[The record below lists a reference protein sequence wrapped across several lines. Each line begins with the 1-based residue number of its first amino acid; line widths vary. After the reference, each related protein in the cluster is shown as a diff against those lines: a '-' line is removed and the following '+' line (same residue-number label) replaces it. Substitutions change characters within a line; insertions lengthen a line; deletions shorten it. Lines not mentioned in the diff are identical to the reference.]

1 MKLLWKY
8 VRDYRQALFLALFL
22 ATINQIF
29 SLLDPQIFRHLIDGY
44 AMKADLLGQPEFYRG
59 VALLLLAS
67 VGVAF
72 ISRVAKNFQDYYVS
86 IVVQRVGTKIYSDS
100 VEHSFSL
107 PYAIFED
114 QRSGEFLQKL
124 QKARTDAEE
133 FIRGAINIVF
143 LSVIGILFVLSYAFV
158 VNWLVGLVYFSIIP
172 TLGLVT
178 YYISRKIK
186 TAQKTIIEQT
196 AALAGSTT
204 ETLRNVEL
212 VKSLGL
218 EKQEIG
224 RLNDVNEKILQL
236 ELKKVIL
243 VRKMSFI
250 QGTLINALRSGLLL
264 LMLILIFK
272 GELTLGQFFS
282 LMFYSF
288 AVFNPL
294 SELGNVTKSY
304 QEMRASMSRL
314 EELFKTPAEKKP
326 EHPVA
331 IGKIDRIKFDKV
343 FFSYQSN
350 SEHALNGID
359 FEIGSGQTIA
369 FVGPSGSGK
378 STIIKLLVGLYEPT
392 AGKITINGEPYLSI
406 DKEGLRKKMG
416 LVSQDTQLFAGTIR
430 ENLLFAN
437 PLASDQDC
445 EEALGAASARAL
457 IERGDK
463 GLSTR
468 IGEGG
473 LKLSGGERQRLAIAR
488 ALLRKP
494 DLIIFD
500 EATSSLDSLT
510 EEDITLTIKN
520 IKSTRPDLIT
530 ILVAHRLSTIVHS
543 ETIFVL
549 EKGRLIERGSATDLL
564 NKNGLYAALWKQ
576 QIAGG

>member
-8 VRDYRQALFLALFL
+8 VKDYRRALFLALFL

-44 AMKADLLGQPEFYRG
+44 ATNADALSQPEFYRG
-59 VALLLLAS
+59 VGLLLLAS

-72 ISRVAKNFQDYYVS
+72 VSRVAKNFQDYYVS

-133 FIRGAINIVF
+133 FIRGVINIVF
-143 LSVIGILFVLSYAFV
+143 LSLIGIVFVLSYAFM

-172 TLGLVT
+172 VLGIVT

-186 TAQKTIIEQT
+186 IAQKTIIEQT

-272 GELTLGQFFS
+272 GAITLGQFFS
-282 LMFYSF
+282 LLFYSF

-294 SELGNVTKSY
+294 NELGSVTKSY
-304 QEMRASMSRL
+304 QEMRASMGRL
-314 EELFKTPAEKKP
+314 EELFQTPAEKKP

-331 IGKIDRIKFDKV
+331 IGKIERIKFNDV
-343 FFSYQSN
+343 FFSYQSGSN
-350 SEHALNGID
+350 HALNGIN
-359 FEIGSGQTIA
+359 FEIGSGQTAA

-392 AGKITINGEPYLSI
+392 QGGITINGESYDNI
-406 DKEGLRKKMG
+406 DKEVLRKKIG

-437 PLASDQDC
+437 PSASDEDC
-445 EEALGAASARAL
+445 EDALQAASASVL
-457 IERGDK
+457 I
-463 GLSTR
+463 
-468 IGEGG
+468 
-473 LKLSGGERQRLAIAR
+473 
-488 ALLRKP
+488 
-494 DLIIFD
+494 
-500 EATSSLDSLT
+500 
-510 EEDITLTIKN
+510 
-520 IKSTRPDLIT
+520 
-530 ILVAHRLSTIVHS
+530 
-543 ETIFVL
+543 
-549 EKGRLIERGSATDLL
+549 
-564 NKNGLYAALWKQ
+564 
-576 QIAGG
+576 